1 VNGVA
6 LLDVSLLIAL
16 FDSDHVHHEA
26 AHDWFADHHTYGW
39 ATCALTQN
47 GFVRILA
54 SPRYP
59 ATVMYRPA
67 ELLQHLQQ
75 FCGSKHHVFWAE
87 SVSLT
92 DTKIFNAAL
101 IRGHRQVSDVYLL
114 GLARKMRGYLATF
127 DAGIPLSAVVG
138 ATRDTLAVISDSGS
152 DE

>member
-1 VNGVA
+1 MSGVA
-6 LLDVSLLIAL
+6 LLDVSLLVAL

-26 AHDWFADHHTYGW
+26 AHDWFADHNAHGW

-54 SPRYP
+54 NPRYP
-59 ATVMYRPA
+59 ATVRYRPA
-67 ELLQHLQQ
+67 ELLQHLHQ
-75 FCGSKHHVFWAE
+75 FCRSKHHAFWAE

-114 GLARKMRGYLATF
+114 GLAKKMRGSLATF
-127 DAGIPLSAVVG
+127 DAGIPLSAVIG
-138 ATRDTLAVISDSGS
+138 ATRNNLSVISADDS
-152 DE
+152 DR

>member
-1 VNGVA
+1 VSGVA
-6 LLDVSLLIAL
+6 LLDVSLLVAL

-26 AHDWFADHHTYGW
+26 AHDWFADHGAYGW

-54 SPRYP
+54 NPRYP
-59 ATVMYRPA
+59 TTVRYRPA
-67 ELLQHLQQ
+67 ELLQHLHQ

-114 GLARKMRGYLATF
+114 GLAKKMRGYLATF
-127 DAGIPLSAVVG
+127 DAGIPLSAVIG
-138 ATRDTLAVISDSGS
+138 ATRSNLSVISADDS
-152 DE
+152 DR

>member
-1 VNGVA
+1 MNRVA
-6 LLDVSLLIAL
+6 LLDASLLIAL

-26 AHDWFADHHTYGW
+26 AHDWFADHHTHGW

-54 SPRYP
+54 NPRYP
-59 ATVMYRPA
+59 ATVRYRPS
-67 ELLQHLQQ
+67 ELLQHLRQ
-75 FCGSKHHVFWAE
+75 FCSSKHHVLWAE

-92 DTKIFNAAL
+92 DTKIFDAAL

-114 GLARKMRGYLATF
+114 GLAKKMRGYLATF
-127 DAGIPLSAVVG
+127 DAGIPLSAVIG
-138 ATRDTLAVISDSGS
+138 ATRDTIAVIAGGDS

>member
-1 VNGVA
+1 VNGAA

-26 AHDWFADHHTYGW
+26 AHDWFADHHTSGW
-39 ATCALTQN
+39 ATCALTQI

-59 ATVMYRPA
+59 ATVTYRPA

-114 GLARKMRGYLATF
+114 GLARKMHGYLATF

-138 ATRDTLAVISDSGS
+138 ATRDMLAVISDGDS

>member
-1 VNGVA
+1 MNGIA

-54 SPRYP
+54 NPRYP

-67 ELLQHLQQ
+67 ELLQHLRQ
-75 FCGSKHHVFWAE
+75 FCSSKHHVFWAE
-87 SVSLT
+87 SMSLT

-114 GLARKMRGYLATF
+114 GLAKKMRGYLATF
-127 DAGIPLSAVVG
+127 DAGIPLGAVIG
-138 ATRDTLAVISDSGS
+138 ATRNTIAVISA
-152 DE
+152 E

>member
-1 VNGVA
+1 MNGVA

-26 AHDWFADHHTYGW
+26 AHDWFADHHANGW

-47 GFVRILA
+47 GFVRVLA
-54 SPRYP
+54 NPRYP

-67 ELLQHLQQ
+67 ELLLHLQQ
-75 FCGSKHHVFWAE
+75 FCSSKHHVFWAE

-114 GLARKMRGYLATF
+114 GLARKMRGCLATCE
-127 DAGIPLSAVVG
+127 AGPLRAVVG
-138 ATRDTLAVISDSGS
+138 ATRKTIAVISTGS
-152 DE
+152 SDG

>member
-1 VNGVA
+1 MNRVA

-26 AHDWFADHHTYGW
+26 AHDWFADHHAYGW

-54 SPRYP
+54 NPRYP
-59 ATVMYRPA
+59 ATVIYRPA
-67 ELLQHLQQ
+67 ELLHHLQQ
-75 FCGSKHHVFWAE
+75 FCGSKHHVFWAD

-92 DTKIFNAAL
+92 DAKIFDAAL
-101 IRGHRQVSDVYLL
+101 IRGHRQVTDVYLI
-114 GLARKMRGYLATF
+114 GLARKMRGYLATC
-127 DAGIPLSAVVG
+127 DAGIPLSAVAG
-138 ATRDTLAVISDSGS
+138 ATRDTIAVISAGNS